1 MTISVAGFS
10 KIATVNPVKAS
21 SAGTAFAGAL
31 SRATSSVNAA
41 FGDRAEISAAA
52 QSLSDNASTTSPIVD
67 ESTWDA
73 LMRLPEKERLA
84 ETAKKADAISASQG
98 LPPGKYDF
106 TKMSSGQLLVVN
118 ANMIGNL
125 GYPASELNAV
135 VQSIVGF
142 KPDGGALMG
151 DEFDWS
157 SPRNFLAEMNRDRDV
172 AASTNDS
179 VNAAILDAAILA
191 MKSASVVNATN
202 SWLFKA
208 SFN

>member
-10 KIATVNPVKAS
+10 KIAPVNPVKAP

-52 QSLSDNASTTSPIVD
+52 QSLSDKASTTSPIVD

-73 LMRLPEKERLA
+73 LMRLPDKEFWA
-84 ETAKKADAISASQG
+84 EAAKKADAISASQG

-106 TKMSSGQLLVVN
+106 TKMSSGQLLAVN

-125 GYPASELNAV
+125 GYPASELNPV

-151 DEFDWS
+151 GEFDWT
-157 SPRNFLAEMNRDRDV
+157 SPRNLLAEMNRNRDL
-172 AASTNDS
+172 ATSTNDP
-179 VNAAILDAAILA
+179 VNAAILDAAIQR
-191 MKSASVVNATN
+191 MKAASVVNANN
-202 SWLFKA
+202 SRLFKA
-208 SFN
+208 SFI